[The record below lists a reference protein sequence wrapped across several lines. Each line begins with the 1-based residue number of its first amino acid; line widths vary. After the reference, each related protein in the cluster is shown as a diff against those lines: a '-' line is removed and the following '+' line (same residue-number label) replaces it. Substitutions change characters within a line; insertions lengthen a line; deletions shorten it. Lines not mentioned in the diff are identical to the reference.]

1 MSDVHDV
8 LVVGAGAMGSAATWA
23 LSKAGHDVVA
33 VEQFALGHDRG
44 SSHGASR
51 IYRVGTEQ
59 THYLDLAQRARV
71 LWGELE
77 ATTGTRLLT
86 EQGAVEHGVTQ
97 EQVDSFVQHLRAR
110 DIEHEVLD
118 PGAATE
124 RWPGMRFDGPVLHQ
138 AGGAIVH
145 ADRAVTGLQEL
156 ARAQGATLLD
166 GTRVDRIE
174 VGDDVVTVHAAD
186 RVLRARQ
193 AVVTVGSWAPG
204 LLGDVVPLPEI
215 RVTQEQPRF
224 FQPVGSA
231 DDWPCFVHWR
241 HDRGEW
247 GRIETYGLWEQGSGY
262 KVGLH
267 AAGPVVDPD
276 GRDFL
281 PEPQRDAVL
290 HEYVRSWFPGLDADR
305 STPISCLYDN
315 TGNGDFVI
323 DRFGPV
329 TFATGFN
336 GEGFKFVPVVG
347 ELLRD
352 LVQGTTDP
360 LPMFTVARHG
370 AETG

>member
-1 MSDVHDV
+1 MSEVHDV
-8 LVVGAGAMGSAATWA
+8 VVVGIGAMGSAAAWA

-33 VEQFALGHDRG
+33 VEQFGLGHDKG
-44 SSHGASR
+44 SSHGATR

-71 LWGELE
+71 LWAELE
-77 ATTGTRLLT
+77 GATGTQLLT
-86 EQGAVEHGVTQ
+86 VQGAVEHGVT
-97 EQVDSFVQHLRAR
+97 ERQVEAFVQHLRAR
-110 DIEHEVLD
+110 GIEHEVVAG
-118 PGAATE
+118 PVANE

-145 ADRAVTGLQEL
+145 ADRAAAGLQRL
-156 ARAQGATLLD
+156 AREHGATLLD
-166 GTRVDRIE
+166 DTRVDRIE
-174 VGDDVVTVHAAD
+174 VGDEGVVVHTAG
-186 RVLRARQ
+186 RTLRGRR

-204 LLGDVVPLPEI
+204 LLGGVVPLPAI

-224 FQPVGSA
+224 FEPVENA

-247 GRIETYGLWEQGSGY
+247 GRIETYGLWERGAGY

-276 GRDFL
+276 HRDFQ
-281 PEPQRDAVL
+281 PEPQRDEVL
-290 HEYVRSWFPGLDADR
+290 RAYVRSWFPGLDAER
-305 STPISCLYDN
+305 STPLSCLYDN
-315 TGNGDFVI
+315 TANGDFVI

-329 TFATGFN
+329 TIATGFN

-347 ELLRD
+347 EMLRD
-352 LVQGTTDP
+352 LVQGDVDP
-360 LPMFTVARHG
+360 LPLFTVARHRAG
-370 AETG
+370 